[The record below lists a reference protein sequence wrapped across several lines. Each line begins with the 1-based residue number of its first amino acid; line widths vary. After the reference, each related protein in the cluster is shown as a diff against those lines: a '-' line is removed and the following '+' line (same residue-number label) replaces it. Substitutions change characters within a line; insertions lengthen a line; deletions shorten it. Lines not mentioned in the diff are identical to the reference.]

1 MGILVLLGENGKKDI
16 GKDRQDGRRCFGDAW
31 LPGIEVPGPALCL
44 MGLET
49 QPYRC
54 PVYTESTQVYDLV
67 TMLFIYEEK

>member
-31 LPGIEVPGPALCL
+31 LPGIEVPGQALCL

-49 QPYRC
+49 QPY
-54 PVYTESTQVYDLV
+54 
-67 TMLFIYEEK
+67 